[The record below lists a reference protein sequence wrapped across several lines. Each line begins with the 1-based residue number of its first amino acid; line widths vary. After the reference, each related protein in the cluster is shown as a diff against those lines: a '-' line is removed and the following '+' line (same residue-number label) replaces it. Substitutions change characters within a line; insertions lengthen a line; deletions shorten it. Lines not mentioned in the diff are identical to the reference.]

1 MEEEKRLGVF
11 EGEKPRES
19 TPCPPSEH
27 RRVLCY
33 GYWLVRSGGE
43 TFYLSPMSLTL
54 RCEAGI
60 QETKGPICLLSP
72 PLNTLDS
79 FLKDSTYRS
88 DLADLTLKLR
98 GIAGPTE
105 RTLLYWLSTV
115 DGPIRCSTD
124 VERVV
129 HVIIE
134 LIGICGVF
142 LTGRQDFAGLREGRN
157 VLFKRTENRTPQLK
171 WPQHHGLAVSL
182 MQEATVLSEYRIC
195 PPHRSY
201 EGIITAIPIVSGFFL
216 FYPKVALWN

>member
-1 MEEEKRLGVF
+1 MLWLLIGKEWW
-11 EGEKPRES
+11 GE
-19 TPCPPSEH
+19 
-27 RRVLCY
+27 VLPFSN
-33 GYWLVRSGGE
+33 VI
-43 TFYLSPMSLTL
+43 TL

-72 PLNTLDS
+72 SLNTLDS
-79 FLKDSTYRS
+79 FLKDSTYRG

-105 RTLLYWLSTV
+105 RTFLHWLSTV

-157 VLFKRTENRTPQLK
+157 VLFKRTENCTPQLK
-171 WPQHHGLAVSL
+171 
-182 MQEATVLSEYRIC
+182 
-195 PPHRSY
+195 
-201 EGIITAIPIVSGFFL
+201 
-216 FYPKVALWN
+216 